1 MFLKS
6 WSQVFSTD
14 LPSWSRNK
22 HEQDSFEFYGLL
34 ITKKHFSSENLSFRR
49 LYQLQRFP
57 FFYKENRTKK
67 NLFSCWLRNH
77 IVLLTIPP
85 SIIPGGGIKSEFRE
99 SLGEVGKHLENAR
112 KAVRSTISCRISS
125 STQSCRFYRE
135 FPTGNQILKENL
147 EFLKINVFPIGLR
160 QPEIEPSFLRANKAK
175 RGCQCIGPMQIC
187 SSALKLRPS
196 LLLAEWWESWR
207 NLGIFLQRF
216 ISFRLQRLVKLIRQ
230 AFRIVCFILTLL
242 ASFLAQKLVMLH
254 KLVSWNIAKLQQ
266 KF

>member
-1 MFLKS
+1 MKWIMFLKS

-22 HEQDSFEFYGLL
+22 HEQDSFEFYGLM

-77 IVLLTIPP
+77 IMLLTIPP
-85 SIIPGGGIKSEFRE
+85 MYQTRRGYQIRP
-99 SLGEVGKHLENAR
+99 LGEVGKHLENAR

-135 FPTGNQILKENL
+135 F
-147 EFLKINVFPIGLR
+147 F
-160 QPEIEPSFLRANKAK
+160 
-175 RGCQCIGPMQIC
+175 
-187 SSALKLRPS
+187 
-196 LLLAEWWESWR
+196 
-207 NLGIFLQRF
+207 
-216 ISFRLQRLVKLIRQ
+216 
-230 AFRIVCFILTLL
+230 
-242 ASFLAQKLVMLH
+242 H
-254 KLVSWNIAKLQQ
+254 
-266 KF
+266 